1 VCLLCL
7 SDILTFY
14 GFLKDGG
21 DLVKPRT
28 DFERISIQFLPDLD
42 SVATFEHK
50 IAITGVNFTNIFMS
64 SFFVLSVSY

>member
-7 SDILTFY
+7 SDILTCY

-28 DFERISIQFLPDLD
+28 DFGRISIQFLPDLNG
-42 SVATFEHK
+42 VAAFEHK
-50 IAITGVNFTNIFMS
+50 IAITGVNFTNI
-64 SFFVLSVSY
+64 L